1 MGRKVEINYSKVKEI
16 SDLGLSIKET
26 LERLHECNINIS
38 RMQYYRWKQN
48 NVTSNTSNAKNK
60 LQNKC
65 DYVTSSNNV
74 TSNTSNANTKLQ
86 KKCNN
91 VTSSKKENCVTNNNV
106 TSKGRYEVVGLGFDN
121 RTELKGK
128 LFATVDEITSIGIDE
143 IFIYDYELGRCLS
156 REYVEKAKPFIPS
169 TWR

>member
-48 NVTSNTSNAKNK
+48 NVTSNTSNA
-60 LQNKC
+60 
-65 DYVTSSNNV
+65 NN
-74 TSNTSNANTKLQ
+74 KLQ

-169 TWR
+169 TVDISVL

>member
-48 NVTSNTSNAKNK
+48 NVTS
-60 LQNKC
+60 
-65 DYVTSSNNV
+65 SNNV
-74 TSNTSNANTKLQ
+74 TSNTSTKLSKKENYVTKNNVTSKHSSNTKY
-86 KKCNN
+86 N
-91 VTSSKKENCVTNNNV
+91 VTSSKKDDYVTKNNV
-106 TSKGRYEVVGLGFDN
+106 TSKGRYEVVGLGLEN

-128 LFATVDEITSIGIDE
+128 RFATVDEITSMGVEE

-156 REYVEKAKPFIPS
+156 REYVEKEKPFIPS
-169 TWR
+169 EWR

>member
-48 NVTSNTSNAKNK
+48 NVTS
-60 LQNKC
+60 
-65 DYVTSSNNV
+65 SNNV
-74 TSNTSNANTKLQ
+74 TSNTNTKLS
-86 KKCNN
+86 KKCDYVTSNSVTSKHSSNTKDN
-91 VTSSKKENCVTNNNV
+91 VTSSRKHDYVTSNKANSV
-106 TSKGRYEVVGLGFDN
+106 TSKGRYEVVGLGLEN

-128 LFATVDEITSIGIDE
+128 RFDTVEEITSMGIEE

-156 REYVEKAKPFIPS
+156 REYVEKTKPFLPS